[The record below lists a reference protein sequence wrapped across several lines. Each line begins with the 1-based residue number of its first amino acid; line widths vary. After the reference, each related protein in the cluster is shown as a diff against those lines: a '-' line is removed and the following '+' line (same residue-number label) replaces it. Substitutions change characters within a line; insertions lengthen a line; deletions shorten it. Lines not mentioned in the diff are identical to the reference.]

1 MLPQTTISQHTCYTY
16 NRNMS
21 TLNVAL
27 TALISL
33 WSVCIGINTYL
44 LIRQSRRETKKYT
57 LDNVGKMSKT
67 IREFYVE
74 ISEMKTLPRYT
85 KANRPWYRANVEPY
99 LDFLMWLHL
108 QLEHGLFEKKIIEL
122 YVPQMEDNYKKIKPY
137 IERCQKEYGPTAW
150 EEVDKLHATLGIDT
164 T

>member
-1 MLPQTTISQHTCYTY
+1 M
-16 NRNMS
+16 N
-21 TLNVAL
+21 TLNIILAIIMTVGSLLVA
-27 TALISL
+27 
-33 WSVCIGINTYL
+33 GNFFL
-44 LIRQSRRETKKYT
+44 LKRQLNREIKKHT
-57 LDNVGKMSKT
+57 LDNIEKVYKT

-122 YVPQMEDNYKKIKPY
+122 YVPQMEDNYKKLKPY

-150 EEVDKLHATLGIDT
+150 VEVDKLHATLGIDT